1 MAVEEGWCQVD
12 YTRVK
17 VTLTCPG
24 REPLVRVI
32 ANKELPAYLATATAV
47 GWVCVEVEWTM
58 DELSF

>member
-1 MAVEEGWCQVD
+1 MD

-17 VTLTCPG
+17 VTLKSG
-24 REPLVRVI
+24 DKLLVRVI

-47 GWVCVEVEWTM
+47 GWVCIEVEWTM